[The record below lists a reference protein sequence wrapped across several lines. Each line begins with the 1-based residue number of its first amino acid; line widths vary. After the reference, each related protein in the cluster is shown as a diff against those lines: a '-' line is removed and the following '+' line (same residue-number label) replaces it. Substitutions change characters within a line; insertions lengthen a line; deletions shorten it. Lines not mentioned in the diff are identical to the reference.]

1 MSGKAFRQFAL
12 RQIPQFHAS
21 IIAAGSQ
28 AFAVGT
34 ERKGKRRNG
43 REFEF
48 DCFLRPKPEFHLTI
62 GARGEEV
69 GVGAE
74 GERVHDG
81 AVRNTCFVVEAGVD
95 QVRIGE
101 PANELLG
108 WQMVDENPV
117 GARAGGELA
126 VGRDRYGVNRIQP
139 LGQRLPFDGSGD
151 AGGAFRALVNPEF
164 DQAEFLRRQVGRQ
177 NFVFGR
183 RHDGVFKLMRR
194 GLEQQAGV
202 AALWHDGRTGIA
214 ALEHGLRRFQNQP
227 GLGRGFIM
235 AGEAIVLQNRQN
247 FPLEIH
253 WRRVFDPADRNGT
266 ILLGLLFVR
275 ANWNE
280 G

>member
-1 MSGKAFRQFAL
+1 
-12 RQIPQFHAS
+12 
-21 IIAAGSQ
+21 
-28 AFAVGT
+28 
-34 ERKGKRRNG
+34 
-43 REFEF
+43 
-48 DCFLRPKPEFHLTI
+48 
-62 GARGEEV
+62 
-69 GVGAE
+69 
-74 GERVHDG
+74 
-81 AVRNTCFVVEAGVD
+81 
-95 QVRIGE
+95 
-101 PANELLG
+101 
-108 WQMVDENPV
+108 
-117 GARAGGELA
+117 
-126 VGRDRYGVNRIQP
+126 
-139 LGQRLPFDGSGD
+139 
-151 AGGAFRALVNPEF
+151 
-164 DQAEFLRRQVGRQ
+164 
-177 NFVFGR
+177 
-183 RHDGVFKLMRR
+183 MRR